1 MKITPDHLARG
12 AFIYIRQSTVDQL
25 ANNHE
30 SRLRQYGLADRARAL
45 GWTDVTVIDDDLGRS
60 GSGVSR
66 PGFERLL
73 AAICEGR
80 VGAVFAIEASRL
92 ARNGRDWHT
101 LIEFCGLV
109 GTVIV
114 DEDGTYE
121 PRHPNDRLLLGM
133 KGTMSELELSLL
145 RARSMEAL
153 KQKARRGELF
163 FTVAVG
169 YVKVGRDKI
178 EMDPDL
184 RVREAIGL
192 VFTRFAE
199 MQSIRQVFLSLRG
212 DQIALPYVDSKSS
225 GQRQLL
231 WKLPVYATVN
241 NLLTNPVYAGA
252 YAFGR
257 TGSRVTIENGRKRIL
272 RGYRK
277 DRSDWAVLLVDH
289 HEGYLSWPDYE
300 RNQRLI
306 ADNANG
312 KGMMVRGAV
321 RKGEALL
328 TGLLRCGHCGRRLL
342 VSYNGTKGDVGRYN
356 CDATRSNPGAD
367 PCISFGALR
376 VDEAV
381 GAEIVRLLQP
391 LGVEAAIH
399 AITECEHQ
407 SGEKQRQLELAL
419 EQARYEAARARRQY
433 DTVDPE
439 NRLVAGELERRWN
452 TAIAAVRA
460 LEEEMEALLRQRP
473 AALSAEERQRLLQMG
488 ADLEAAWH
496 HPAANAVTRKRII
509 RVVLREV
516 VARVEDD
523 QIQLLLHWQGG
534 DHTRL
539 TVRKNRRGQTR
550 WSVEPETMELIRACA
565 RLMPDK
571 AIAGMLNRTGKR
583 TGRLNGWTQSRVRS
597 FRNTHSIAVYADG
610 EWAERGEVT
619 LTEAARILNLSPL
632 TVLRQIHAGI
642 IPAEQYC
649 KGAPWVIKRRS
660 IEDPDLVER
669 VKMCRKGP
677 SSSNPDQKTLVFQ

>member
-163 FTVAVG
+163 FAVAVG

-212 DQIALPYVDSKSS
+212 DQIALPYINSKNS
-225 GQRQLL
+225 GQHQLL

-257 TGSRVTIENGRKRIL
+257 TGSRVMIENGRKRIL

-306 ADNANG
+306 AGNANG

-391 LGVEAAIH
+391 LGVEAAVH

-433 DTVDPE
+433 DTVDPD

-452 TAIAAVRA
+452 TALAAVRA
-460 LEEEMEALLRQRP
+460 LEEELEALLRQRP

-496 HPAANAVTRKRII
+496 HPAANAVTRKRIV

-571 AIAGMLNRTGKR
+571 AIAGLLNRTGKR

-597 FRNTHSIAVYADG
+597 FRNTHGIAVYADG

-619 LTEAARILNLSPL
+619 LTEAARMLNLNPL

>member
-121 PRHPNDRLLLGM
+121 PRHPHDRLLLGM

-212 DQIALPYVDSKSS
+212 DQIALPYINSKSS
-225 GQRQLL
+225 GQHQLL

-257 TGSRVTIENGRKRIL
+257 TGSRVMIENGRKRIL

-277 DRSDWAVLLVDH
+277 NRSDWAVLLVDH

-391 LGVEAAIH
+391 LGVEAAVH

-433 DTVDPE
+433 DTVDPD

-452 TAIAAVRA
+452 TALAAVRA
-460 LEEEMEALLRQRP
+460 LEEELEALLRQRP

-496 HPAANAVTRKRII
+496 YPAANAVTRKRIV

-571 AIAGMLNRTGKR
+571 AIAGLLNRTGKR

-597 FRNTHSIAVYADG
+597 FRNTHGIAVYADG

-619 LTEAARILNLSPL
+619 LTEAARMLNLNPL